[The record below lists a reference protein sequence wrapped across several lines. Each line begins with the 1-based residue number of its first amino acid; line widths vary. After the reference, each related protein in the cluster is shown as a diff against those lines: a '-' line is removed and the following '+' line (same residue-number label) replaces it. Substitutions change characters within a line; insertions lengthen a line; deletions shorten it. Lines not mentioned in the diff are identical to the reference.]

1 MQHSVHQEGRDRWS
15 SQSVKRML
23 TAPLFACDAARSDGP
38 WLADRCRRS
47 SPLALR
53 PHRGGECPALVHP
66 CFERQVVEPFH
77 QHHLRTDQPVIVEF
91 ETPTASAFVVQLKA
105 GVPDQVD
112 DRLCVE
118 HRQLWL
124 SFDDPDDR
132 VIGGGDTCSGVGCRN
147 ACDQLREPSRHR
159 CRLSDCPASSDPGIT
174 ARPRRAGRPT
184 KSPASMPGDRRYGH
198 VMKCED

>member
-1 MQHSVHQEGRDRWS
+1 
-15 SQSVKRML
+15 ML

-66 CFERQVVEPFH
+66 CFKRQVVEPFH
-77 QHHLRTDQPVIVEF
+77 QHHLRTDQPVIVKF
-91 ETPTASAFVVQLKA
+91 ETPTAFTFVVQLKA

-118 HRQLWL
+118 HRQL
-124 SFDDPDDR
+124 
-132 VIGGGDTCSGVGCRN
+132 
-147 ACDQLREPSRHR
+147 
-159 CRLSDCPASSDPGIT
+159 
-174 ARPRRAGRPT
+174 
-184 KSPASMPGDRRYGH
+184 
-198 VMKCED
+198 